1 MKEKKNMNQNVPL
14 AERIRPRTINEIIGQ
29 KHLLGENKPLRKMIE
44 GHYLR
49 SMILWGPPGCGKTT
63 IAKMVAN
70 HTDLPFYQINAVSS
84 GVKDLRA
91 IFLKSEITQNENG
104 KNSILFID
112 EIHRFNKAQQD
123 ALLASVE
130 SGSIIL
136 IGATTENPSFEVI
149 PPLISRCQVYILQ
162 PLNDQELELTLFN
175 ALEKDEI
182 LKSYEIE
189 IKDKDYLISLSGRDA
204 RVLLNGLENAVN
216 LTKKNGEKITLTKE
230 IYFEAFQRTQPKYD
244 KGGEEHYNVISA
256 FIKSIRGSDPDAA
269 VYWLAKMVDSGEDP
283 KFIARR
289 MIILASEDIGN
300 ADPYAITLATSCFT
314 AIDYIGMPEGRI
326 VLSQTATY
334 LACCLKS
341 NAAIMAID
349 SALEEVR
356 NNPREEVPIHLR
368 NAPTTFMKNIGY
380 GKDYKYSH
388 SYENN
393 FTEQEYMP
401 KKLKDK
407 IFYFPGNNGRE
418 KELKERLNRWWKNK
432 QR

>member
-1 MKEKKNMNQNVPL
+1 MKKNTNQNVPL
-14 AERIRPRTINEIIGQ
+14 AERIRPKTINEIIGQ
-29 KHLLGENKPLRKMIE
+29 KHLLGEGKPLRKMIE
-44 GHYLR
+44 GNYLR

-84 GVKDLRA
+84 GVKDLRE
-91 IFLKSEITQNENG
+91 IFSKGEITRKENG

-130 SGSIIL
+130 SGYIIL

-149 PPLISRCQVYILQ
+149 SPLISRCQVYILQ
-162 PLNDQELELTLFN
+162 PLSDEELELTLFS
-175 ALEKDEI
+175 AIKKDEI

-189 IKDKDYLISLSGRDA
+189 IQDKDYLISLSGRDA

-216 LTKKNGEKITLTKE
+216 LTKKNEEKIILTKE

-244 KGGEEHYNVISA
+244 KGGEEHYNIISA

-401 KKLKDK
+401 KKLQDK

-418 KELKERLNRWWKNK
+418 KELKERLNRWWKKK

>member
-1 MKEKKNMNQNVPL
+1 MDLYNVPL
-14 AERIRPRTINEIIGQ
+14 AERIRPKAIDEIIGQ
-29 KHLLGENKPLRKMIE
+29 KHLLGENRPLRKMIE

-70 HTDLPFYQINAVSS
+70 YTELPFYQINAVSS
-84 GVKDLRA
+84 GVKDLRE
-91 IFLKSEITQNENG
+91 IFSKSEVTRKENG
-104 KNSILFID
+104 KNSVLFID

-149 PPLISRCQVYILQ
+149 SPLLSRCQVYILQ
-162 PLNDQELELTLFN
+162 PLSDNELEHALFS
-175 ALEKDEI
+175 ALEKDDI

-189 IKDKDYLISLSGRDA
+189 INDKDYLISLSGRDA
-204 RVLLNGLENAVN
+204 RVLLNGLENSVN
-216 LTKKNGEKITLTKE
+216 LAKKNTKKIILNKE

-326 VLSQTATY
+326 ILSQTAAY

-341 NAAIMAID
+341 NAAIVAID

-356 NNPREEVPIHLR
+356 NNPREEVPVHLR
-368 NAPTTFMKNIGY
+368 NAPTAFMKNLGY

-401 KKLKDK
+401 KKLKYK